1 MAYCKICG
9 AVLDD
14 AAVYCSKCGAKQE
27 ASSYS
32 GYEYQYQKKNN
43 ENLHQENNGMSTNK
57 ILSFIAL
64 GLSICSIIVGGVFA
78 EIAAIVISIIVLN
91 TRTSCDKEAK
101 TISKVALVISIILI
115 IAHILIVMMVGE
127 LILMFSG
134 NLFDSIGSAYY

>member
-1 MAYCKICG
+1 
-9 AVLDD
+9 
-14 AAVYCSKCGAKQE
+14 
-27 ASSYS
+27 
-32 GYEYQYQKKNN
+32 
-43 ENLHQENNGMSTNK
+43 MSTNK